1 MLRVF
6 CLFLLMFCTACQSTN
21 SEISERKLKAAKEV
35 KAAHDLEERIRAGEI
50 QDVSLF
56 KVLAEY
62 LPESI
67 IWVLETKPEKNKLL
81 AKLGEPV
88 ELHKEIIIYK
98 TEVYRLWLTYEE
110 DILVFAEVDFFQD
123 NNLTLVDFIR
133 VLPHKKLKQEEP
145 SSPHDCVLDYEVF
158 DPKSSFWVTFED
170 NSRHDL
176 NRIYYSRKRLNA
188 SKSDD

>member
-6 CLFLLMFCTACQSTN
+6 CLFLLMLCTACHTAN
-21 SEISERKLKAAKEV
+21 SEISERKLKAAREA
-35 KAAHDLEERIRAGEI
+35 KAADDFEERIRAGEI

-81 AKLGEPV
+81 EKLGEPV
-88 ELHKEIIIYK
+88 EVHKGIIIYK
-98 TEVYRLWLTYEE
+98 TEAYRLWLAYDE
-110 DILVFAEVDFFQD
+110 DILVFAQLDISQD
-123 NNLTLVDFIR
+123 HNLTLVNFIR
-133 VLPHKKLKQEEP
+133 VVPYKKLQKEEP
-145 SSPHDCVLDYEVF
+145 SSPHDCVLHYEVF

-170 NSRHDL
+170 NNRHDF